1 MQNPFKKIQ
10 SFPTG
15 RGMRIV
21 LVCVAVII
29 GSITCISYISSS
41 LRTELSSIF
50 DKQARVE
57 QGNLLETLI
66 RNFRYEASAKMRIWS
81 SQKQSVKPLHEKEF
95 NSVNWESNL
104 LGIGNAMAVGY
115 GAQRIITLDYEGK
128 LIHNYAI
135 LSRSPEF
142 DIEDK
147 YFKDLLKQSIEFGS
161 FESGLVFYNS
171 ETPVNALIWPV
182 ENEEEDLTHFMVILL
197 DFKVIGRE
205 FKKATELELFVNY
218 SGKMVLGDQEELIMK
233 SSNNKYLEKRILKTN
248 ELFPDI
254 EQFEVFVCLD
264 KTVLHENIVS
274 IENNIIIIFLIFFS
288 IFLFVA
294 LILFV
299 HFDDQNMKSIE
310 ANRLASL
317 GVMAGGIA
325 HEINN
330 PLTVIQAHAMFL
342 KKKYQKG
349 KLEDQDFYDGM
360 DKIGQVVERISKIVI
375 SLRNLSRDDKD
386 KPFEN
391 VKSNLVFDDI
401 INLSK
406 QKIENKKIHFKFENK
421 IPEEYISCRQVEISR
436 VLLNLLTN
444 ALDAVLETKKEY
456 LEITFSLYKEGDNI
470 HFSVRDNGC
479 GIDKKNVQK
488 IMNPF
493 FTTKAVGHGTGI
505 GLSLSKKIAEDH
517 GGSLRLNLGTEDTEF
532 ILCIPQVHTA

>member
-1 MQNPFKKIQ
+1 MQNSLQKIQ
-10 SFPTG
+10 SFPFK
-15 RGMRIV
+15 RGLRII
-21 LVCVAVII
+21 LVCAIVII
-29 GSITCISYISSS
+29 GSIGCISYISSS
-41 LRTELSSIF
+41 LRTELSKIF
-50 DKQARVE
+50 DKQAKVE

-81 SQKQSVKPLHEKEF
+81 SQKQSVRPLHEKVF
-95 NSVNWESNL
+95 NAVNWESNL

-115 GAQRIITLDYEGK
+115 GAERILTLDYDGNI
-128 LIHNYAI
+128 IHNYAI
-135 LSRSPEF
+135 LSRSPKF
-142 DIEDK
+142 DIKDK
-147 YFKDLLKQSIEFGS
+147 HFQNLLKQSIEFGS

-171 ETPVNALIWPV
+171 KTPVNALIWPI
-182 ENEEEDLTHFMVILL
+182 ENEEEELTHFMVILL
-197 DFKVIGRE
+197 DFKIIGRE

-218 SGKMVLGDQEELIMK
+218 AGKMVLGDEEELIIK
-233 SSNNKYLEKRILKTN
+233 ASNNEFLEKRILKTN
-248 ELFPDI
+248 ELFPEID
-254 EQFEVFVCLD
+254 QFEVFVCLD
-264 KTVLHENIVS
+264 KTVLHENIVN

-288 IFLFVA
+288 IFFFVA

-342 KKKYQKG
+342 KKKYKKG
-349 KLEDQDFYDGM
+349 KLEDQDFYNGM
-360 DKIGQVVERISKIVI
+360 DKIAQVVDRISKIVI

-386 KPFEN
+386 KPFEE
-391 VKSNLVFDDI
+391 VLSSLVFDDI

-406 QKIENKKIHFKFENK
+406 QKIENKKINFKYENK
-421 IPEEYISCRQVEISR
+421 IPAESISCRQVEVSR

-444 ALDAVLETKKEY
+444 ALDAVIESNKEY
-456 LEITFSLYKEGDNI
+456 TEITFSLYKEGENI
-470 HFSVRDNGC
+470 HFSVKDNGC

-517 GGSLRLNLGTEDTEF
+517 GGALRLNLGTGYTEF
-532 ILCIPQVHTA
+532 ILCIPQQHNT

>member
-1 MQNPFKKIQ
+1 
-10 SFPTG
+10 
-15 RGMRIV
+15 
-21 LVCVAVII
+21 
-29 GSITCISYISSS
+29 
-41 LRTELSSIF
+41 
-50 DKQARVE
+50 
-57 QGNLLETLI
+57 
-66 RNFRYEASAKMRIWS
+66 
-81 SQKQSVKPLHEKEF
+81 
-95 NSVNWESNL
+95 
-104 LGIGNAMAVGY
+104 
-115 GAQRIITLDYEGK
+115 
-128 LIHNYAI
+128 
-135 LSRSPEF
+135 
-142 DIEDK
+142 
-147 YFKDLLKQSIEFGS
+147 
-161 FESGLVFYNS
+161 
-171 ETPVNALIWPV
+171 
-182 ENEEEDLTHFMVILL
+182 
-197 DFKVIGRE
+197 
-205 FKKATELELFVNY
+205 
-218 SGKMVLGDQEELIMK
+218 
-233 SSNNKYLEKRILKTN
+233 
-248 ELFPDI
+248 
-254 EQFEVFVCLD
+254 
-264 KTVLHENIVS
+264 
-274 IENNIIIIFLIFFS
+274 
-288 IFLFVA
+288 
-294 LILFV
+294 
-299 HFDDQNMKSIE
+299 MKSIE

-349 KLEDQDFYDGM
+349 KLEDQDFYAGM

-406 QKIENKKIHFKFENK
+406 QKFENKKIHFKFENK
-421 IPEEYISCRQVEISR
+421 IPTEYISCRQVEISR